1 MLIELVCYL
10 LHCVQMH
17 SHCSHVE
24 LSYQWMLYHPLTELG
39 DAGRVSSRVV
49 LLPEDSAF
57 TVEQQRGILPPQK
70 ETTVRF
76 CFNPSQV
83 HVHKAWDYIIL
94 VLYCVGNIKSTACV
108 TNLVV
113 TQKIIIAWGSRLYT
127 YNHLPLPI
135 CDRLALHLAV
145 ATVCW

>member
-1 MLIELVCYL
+1 MLFITLC
-10 LHCVQMH
+10 QMH

-76 CFNPSQV
+76 CFNPSE
-83 HVHKAWDYIIL
+83 VHKAWDYIIHVL
-94 VLYCVGNIKSTACV
+94 VLYCVGNIKSAACV
-108 TNLVV
+108 TNLDVK
-113 TQKIIIAWGSRLYT
+113 QEIIVARGSHVYT
-127 YNHLPLPI
+127 YNDLPPPI
-135 CDRLALHLAV
+135 CDCLALHLAI
-145 ATVCW
+145 ATVLLVILV